1 LIKALI
7 GYIVSLLVIITMFAI
22 VLQDFNEQMEINKV
36 MITMLKTDI
45 KDLESVQL
53 ESIKVEP
60 HKHSN
65 EMLVKKDDY
74 EKDLYNLNWQLK
86 AIEERVIELQRYHS
100 P

>member
-1 LIKALI
+1 
-7 GYIVSLLVIITMFAI
+7 MFAI
-22 VLQDFNEQMEINKV
+22 VLQDFNEQMEINKI
-36 MITMLKTDI
+36 MIEMLDAELDKI
-45 KDLESVQL
+45 Q
-53 ESIKVEP
+53 SIDQQIEVEP